1 MLVQTGGGVLPA
13 SSSCQ
18 GCCLTPHT
26 EQHSFLKHV
35 VIQPSKSIRLKLK
48 NPAIV
53 YQSATQTVKPT
64 HPVSEKTRK
73 VAKNT
78 KENEKQIPCTC
89 YRVHIKCQ
97 ALDWDLVSQSSMITY
112 E

>member
-1 MLVQTGGGVLPA
+1 M
-13 SSSCQ
+13 
-18 GCCLTPHT
+18 
-26 EQHSFLKHV
+26 
-35 VIQPSKSIRLKLK
+35 K

-78 KENEKQIPCTC
+78 KENEKQIPSWKAVPVIE
-89 YRVHIKCQ
+89 YILSAKH
-97 ALDWDLVSQSSMITY
+97 
-112 E
+112 